1 MDCID
6 RFVPKIVIK
15 PYAYPRWFTA
25 NLRHKMNCLR
35 CLKRR
40 NTRSPTLHIKERIET
55 VELEIAE
62 ESLAACSTYESRLI
76 QDFATSNQ
84 SKIYKHI
91 RNLTKADQ

>member
-15 PYAYPRWFTA
+15 PNAHPRWFTA

-35 CLKRR
+35 SLKRR
-40 NTRSPTLHIKERIET
+40 YTRSPTLHIKESIET

-62 ESLAACSTYESRLI
+62 ESLAARSAYESRLI
-76 QDFATSNQ
+76 QILLLPTSQRSTN
-84 SKIYKHI
+84 IYVV
-91 RNLTKADQ
+91 